1 MLIYYFSLSILII
14 VLGHFFY
21 EYYITHINKPKHVNV
36 YNDINNHYLKIS
48 EDLTKEQD
56 NREQMKNDL
65 KEYLKTCV

>member
-1 MLIYYFSLSILII
+1 MLIYYFSLSIIII

-21 EYYITHINKPKHVNV
+21 EYYITHINKPTHLNL
-36 YNDINNHYLKIS
+36 YNDIKKHHLKIS
-48 EDLTKEQD
+48 EDLTKEQH